1 MPEPRK
7 TTKEPPSPVVFIVDD
22 DVSMRE
28 ALTDLFRSM
37 KFDAEAF
44 DSAAA
49 FLEKANLNRHGCL
62 LLDVRLPGI
71 NGLDFQ
77 MQLERVGNRM
87 PIIFMTGFGDIPMS
101 VRSMKAG
108 AVDFLTKPFKEQDI
122 LDAVAAA
129 MERDASRR
137 RESAQNEA
145 VTSLAGQLTPRER
158 EVMGAVVR
166 GLMNKQIAYELG
178 ISEVTVKL
186 HRGNVMRKM
195 EARSVADLVRK
206 TELIG
211 EKLRPPVS

>member
-101 VRSMKAG
+101 VRAMKAG

-166 GLMNKQIAYELG
+166 GLMNKQIAYDLG

-195 EARSVADLVRK
+195 QARSVADLVRK
-206 TELIG
+206 AELIG
-211 EKLRPPVS
+211 EKLRPPVF